1 VSVFN
6 PTSLLLPLYKG
17 CAGFMRKIIMRE
29 MVLRRKTSKGY
40 TSGKL
45 NKLYFPYFASY
56 VRLRKIPFEND
67 PSAQP
72 G

>member
-1 VSVFN
+1 
-6 PTSLLLPLYKG
+6 
-17 CAGFMRKIIMRE
+17 MRKIIMRE
-29 MVLRRKTSKGY
+29 MVLRVLRRKTSKGY